1 MPVYI
6 DQAFLTPTRSECDKI
21 KFKKRD
27 FQVYVGPEV
36 KKQSSLLGI
45 PPHLLGTPLGGQF
58 GFLLL
63 VLRCRCFRL
72 YLFILYIIP
81 LLSLKF
87 EMSKAKEVFSFLS
100 TLSIICENKDENER

>member
-45 PPHLLGTPLGGQF
+45 PPTFWG
-58 GFLLL
+58 
-63 VLRCRCFRL
+63 RL
-72 YLFILYIIP
+72 
-81 LLSLKF
+81 
-87 EMSKAKEVFSFLS
+87 
-100 TLSIICENKDENER
+100 